1 LNIPKK
7 IKVGDKWY
15 SVDVVESM
23 KHKGH
28 MGHIDY
34 EAKTIEVSR
43 KSNTTGRAYK
53 ECDVRDSFWHELVH
67 AILKD
72 MGHERLNRNEQ
83 FVSRFANRL
92 SSAIDSARF

>member
-1 LNIPKK
+1 MNIPKK

-23 KHKGH
+23 QRKGT
-28 MGHIDY
+28 MGHINY
-34 EAKTIEVSR
+34 EAKTIEVGR
-43 KSNTTGRAYK
+43 KSSSGRAYK
-53 ECDVRDSFWHELVH
+53 ECDIRDSFWHELVH

-83 FVSRFANRL
+83 FVTRFANRL